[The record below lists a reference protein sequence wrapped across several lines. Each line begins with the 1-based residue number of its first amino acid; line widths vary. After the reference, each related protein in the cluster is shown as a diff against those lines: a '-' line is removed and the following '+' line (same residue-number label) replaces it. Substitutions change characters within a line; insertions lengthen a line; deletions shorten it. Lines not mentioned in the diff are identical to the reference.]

1 MNETKNK
8 NGSKDLLFVVVVGIA
23 VALVMGLLL
32 RPAVKAHA
40 AAAPAT
46 STDASISPGVPLST
60 STDVDRHPYMTND
73 SLPLQ
78 TNDYLLSIRN
88 ILVCIWGTILFIWSY
103 DRMKAIIC
111 RLGGTKK
118 DG

>member
-8 NGSKDLLFVVVVGIA
+8 SYSKDLLFVVVVGIA
-23 VALVMGLLL
+23 IALVMGLLL
-32 RPAVKAHA
+32 RPAVRAH
-40 AAAPAT
+40 AAPAT
-46 STDASISPGVPLST
+46 STDASITPGVPLST
-60 STDVDRHPYMTND
+60 STDVDRSPYLTND
-73 SLPLQ
+73 SFPLQ

-88 ILVCIWGTILFIWSY
+88 VLVCIWGTILFIWSY
-103 DRMKAIIC
+103 DRLKAIIC